1 LAEKLETHLP
11 GEEALLQDCA
21 GEMASDDDD
30 AAAQQATANFTMID
44 PFWFPLQQHQQPE
57 AVPLPPL
64 PQQRQQP
71 LLPRAAYY
79 CTPCASFEPD
89 SELASSGSSGSTVLS
104 DGSPFGDG
112 GGGGSGFREGSGSSS
127 DGGESSGSLAG
138 DSSGDDRG
146 GLSSSSM
153 AFRSSSSSSNEKKRP
168 FEEIAQYGGEAVG
181 PSAFVDP
188 QSADLKGAPPEAGL
202 SNTAAA
208 AAVLSVPPQPELFP
222 KGGKAEGEP
231 EQEAAGQQQQQQQQQ
246 QQRRRQ
252 AGFAAVVLAQP
263 DVPTMAPMARYLE
276 EGEEEEE
283 EEEEEQQLQ
292 HRGACRGGSEAGAAL
307 LNAVPTTVEELLLGD
322 GAMVRQLTDQC
333 GRCLFCPPKV
343 RL

>member
-1 LAEKLETHLP
+1 MAEKLETHLP

-30 AAAQQATANFTMID
+30 AAAQQATANFTMIH

-112 GGGGSGFREGSGSSS
+112 GGGGGGFREGSGSSS
-127 DGGESSGSLAG
+127 DGGESIGSLAG
-138 DSSGDDRG
+138 DSRGDDRG

-153 AFRSSSSSSNEKKRP
+153 AFRSSSSSSSSSSNEKKRP

-246 QQRRRQ
+246 
-252 AGFAAVVLAQP
+252 
-263 DVPTMAPMARYLE
+263 MARYLE